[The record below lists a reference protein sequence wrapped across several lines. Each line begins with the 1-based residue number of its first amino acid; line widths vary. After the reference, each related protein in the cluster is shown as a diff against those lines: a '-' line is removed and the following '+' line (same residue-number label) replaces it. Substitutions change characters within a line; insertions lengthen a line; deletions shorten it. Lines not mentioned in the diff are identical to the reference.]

1 MATKRRPL
9 TLTAFIERFGTEEA
23 CRTYLR
29 DLRWP
34 DGVRCP
40 KCNQERPYL
49 ISTRHL
55 WECRACHYQFS
66 VMVGTVMQD
75 SKLPLRSWFLAIFLD
90 SQSKRGISALEL
102 QKQAGICYES
112 AWYLLRRIRSAM
124 SQRDRDHLLSGLIE
138 LDDAYFG
145 GVCEGRYGRGIGQS
159 KAAVAVAINDEGYPT
174 YAKIRVVNA
183 FTQDD
188 INDSMVAVAEQGS
201 TFLTDGLGAWRGL
214 DQVGFEHKPEANAN
228 VPEGVEPFPCV
239 HTLISNAKAWLAGT
253 LHGLGATY
261 LQDYLDEFCFRY
273 NRRKIEHRLF
283 ERLVL
288 AVGRSRPPVVGT

>member
-1 MATKRRPL
+1 
-9 TLTAFIERFGTEEA
+9 
-23 CRTYLR
+23 
-29 DLRWP
+29 
-34 DGVRCP
+34 
-40 KCNQERPYL
+40 
-49 ISTRHL
+49 
-55 WECRACHYQFS
+55 
-66 VMVGTVMQD
+66 
-75 SKLPLRSWFLAIFLD
+75 
-90 SQSKRGISALEL
+90 
-102 QKQAGICYES
+102 
-112 AWYLLRRIRSAM
+112 M
-124 SQRDRDHLLSGLIE
+124 SQRDRDHLSSGLIE
-138 LDDAYFG
+138 LDDADVG
-145 GVCEGRYGRGIGQS
+145 GVCEGRYGRGTCQS

-214 DQVGFEHKPEANAN
+214 NQVGFEHKLEANAN

-253 LHGLGATY
+253 FHGLGATY

-273 NRRKIEHRLF
+273 NRRKMEHRLF

-288 AVGRSRPPVVGT
+288 AVGRSRPPVGYLSHAESQVPSKTAYRR

>member
-1 MATKRRPL
+1 
-9 TLTAFIERFGTEEA
+9 
-23 CRTYLR
+23 
-29 DLRWP
+29 
-34 DGVRCP
+34 
-40 KCNQERPYL
+40 
-49 ISTRHL
+49 
-55 WECRACHYQFS
+55 
-66 VMVGTVMQD
+66 
-75 SKLPLRSWFLAIFLD
+75 
-90 SQSKRGISALEL
+90 
-102 QKQAGICYES
+102 
-112 AWYLLRRIRSAM
+112 M

-145 GVCEGRYGRGIGQS
+145 GVCEGRYGRGTGQS

-239 HTLISNAKAWLAGT
+239 HTLISNANAKAWLARSTGSAPPT
-253 LHGLGATY
+253 CKTTWMSSASATTAARWSTGSSSGWY
-261 LQDYLDEFCFRY
+261 SPSAALV
-273 NRRKIEHRLF
+273 HRLWVP
-283 ERLVL
+283 ESCREPGWVL
-288 AVGRSRPPVVGT
+288 EGDPGLKAGDARTV